1 MRHAIL
7 VAALLAALA
16 LVPCPALSCSYCSS
30 VQQAP
35 TIRQEAG
42 QPYAKVILYGT
53 LANPDNG
60 KATELQIKSV
70 LRSDPA
76 LGDKKTIPLTKFVP
90 ADPKN
95 PPKFLVF
102 SDIDKDKFDTYRGVP
117 LKTEEGLEYVK
128 KVLELDPKDRTGNLL
143 FFFNYLEHPDTA
155 VAQDAFLELAKA
167 GDKEI
172 GQLAGKLS
180 AEKLRKWLFQ
190 NKDTPQE
197 RLGLYAF
204 LLGSCGNDND
214 AAELLKILKNPDER
228 MQNAYDGILGG
239 YIHLKPKEGWDL
251 AVATLKDGRQPFQ
264 QRLSVVRAL
273 QFYHGWQPAESRP
286 HIVKGLAAMLEQ
298 GELADVAIEDLRRWE
313 MWDLTTQVL
322 GVYGKKGYNGPIMRR
337 TIVRYALCCKDNKD
351 AAQFLE
357 ARRKDDPE
365 IVKDEEEALKFDK

>member
-1 MRHAIL
+1 
-7 VAALLAALA
+7 
-16 LVPCPALSCSYCSS
+16 

-35 TIRQEAG
+35 TFRQEAG
-42 QPYAKVILYGT
+42 QPYAKVILFGT
-53 LANPDNG
+53 LANPENG
-60 KATELQIKSV
+60 KSTELQIKTV

-76 LGDKKTIPLTKFVP
+76 LGDKKAIPLTKFVP

-102 SDIDKDKFDTYRGVP
+102 ADVDKDKFDTYRGVP
-117 LKTEEGLEYVK
+117 IKTDEGLEYVQ
-128 KVLELDPKDRTGNLL
+128 KVLKLDPKDRIGNLL
-143 FFFNYLEHPDTA
+143 FFFNYLEHPDPV
-155 VAQDAFLELAKA
+155 VATDAFLELAKA
-167 GDKEI
+167 NDKEI

-180 AEKLRKWLFQ
+180 AEKLRGWLKSP
-190 NKDTPQE
+190 NTPSE

-204 LLGSCGNDND
+204 QLGSCGNESD
-214 AAELLKILKNPDER
+214 AADLLKILKNPEER

-251 AVATLKDGRQPFQ
+251 AVAILKDGHQPFQ
-264 QRLSVVRAL
+264 QRLSVVRAM

-286 HIVKGLAAMLEQ
+286 HILKGLAAMLDQ

-313 MWDLTTQVL
+313 MWDLTPQVL

-351 AAQFLE
+351 AARFIE